1 MLATLLVAGFLAVP
15 AAVPTATAAED
26 DKVTFTVGLNNEADS
41 FNPFSAIEVPSL
53 EVLALAYDRL
63 ISYDMEDMSP
73 QPGLATEWESSEDGL
88 TWTFTLKD
96 GAQFSDGEPL
106 TADDVVHT
114 FSRIIDGGYEANSYG
129 SYLTSVEEVV
139 AVDDTTVELRLEKPN
154 AVLPLL
160 PIPILPE
167 HVWSEIDDN
176 EVKTYENEPQG
187 GEPIVGSGPF
197 RFVEGTAGGSTY
209 RLEANPDYW
218 GGAPYVD
225 EIVMRVY
232 KNDDALSQAL
242 IKGEVDIAYNL
253 NALQVDQLNEEDG
266 ITAHNG
272 VSPGFSEI
280 GFNAGAPDPETGEPF
295 GDGNPAL
302 RDPKFRYAL
311 GFAVDREVIADR
323 AFQGAA
329 VPGDTLVPD
338 AYGSFKWEPPEDVAL
353 SFDPERAEELLD
365 EAGYEKGPDGL
376 RTMPDGNPIG
386 TLRLFARS
394 ESKSS
399 LTTMEF
405 FKEWLADI
413 GIESEVSTVESNKL
427 TSLILDGEYDAFEWG
442 WYVEPDPDSML
453 SYLTCDQ
460 IGGWNDATWCNEEYD
475 RLYQAQNASVD
486 DEERVE
492 QIKRMQEIFHNEA
505 PYIITVYEAIGE
517 AVRSDRWACLQPQP
531 DPGGTWIVQYG
542 VQSYLQVRPID
553 EAGDCDGV
561 TTALNANVSSEEA
574 AGDDSGSSTP
584 LLIGGAVVLVV
595 LLGGGALM
603 AMRRRG
609 TVSDR
614 E

>member
-1 MLATLLVAGFLAVP
+1 MGLVAAFLSVPGSLAP
-15 AAVPTATAAED
+15 AAAADD
-26 DKVTFTVGLNNEADS
+26 DKVVFTIGLTNEADS
-41 FNPFSAIEVPSL
+41 FNPFTAIEVPSL
-53 EVLALAYDRL
+53 ETLALAYDRL
-63 ISYDMEDMSP
+63 ISYNMKDMSP
-73 QPGLATEWESSEDGL
+73 EPGLAKEWETSEDGL
-88 TWTFTLKD
+88 TWTFHLRD
-96 GAQFSDGEPL
+96 GVTWSDGEPL

-114 FSRIIDGGYEANSYG
+114 YSRIIDGGYEANTWG

-139 AVDDTTVELRLEKPN
+139 AVDDTTVELRLKKPN

-167 HVWSEIDDN
+167 HVWSKIDD
-176 EVKTYENEPQG
+176 EQVKTYENEPED

-218 GGAPYVD
+218 GGAPHVD
-225 EIVMRVY
+225 EVVFRVY
-232 KNDDALSQAL
+232 KNEDSMSQAL
-242 IKGEVDIAYNL
+242 IKGEIDLAYNL
-253 NALQVDQLNEEDG
+253 NALQVDQLNSEDG

-302 RDPKFRYAL
+302 KDPDFRYAL
-311 GFAVDREVIADR
+311 GYAVDLDVIVDK

-329 VPGDTLVPD
+329 VPGSTLVPD
-338 AYGSFKWEPPEDVAL
+338 TYPNFRWEPPDDVAF
-353 SFDPERAEELLD
+353 SYDPDKAEELLD
-365 EAGYEKGPDGL
+365 EAGYEKGSDGL
-376 RTMPDGNPIG
+376 RTMPDGKPIG
-386 TLRLFARS
+386 TLRLMARS

-405 FKEWLADI
+405 FKEWLDDI
-413 GIESEVSTVESNKL
+413 GIDSEVSSVESNKL
-427 TSLILDGEYDAFEWG
+427 TGLIIDGEYDAFEWG

-475 RLYQAQNASVD
+475 QLYEAQNAALDD
-486 DEERVE
+486 DERVD
-492 QIKRMQEIFHNEA
+492 QIKRMQEIFYEEA
-505 PYIITVYEAIGE
+505 PYIITVYETYGE

-531 DPGGTWIVQYG
+531 DPDGTWIVQYG
-542 VQSYLQVRPID
+542 VRSYLQMRPIED
-553 EAGDCDGV
+553 AGDCDGV
-561 TTALNANVSSEEA
+561 TSALNANVSAQDA
-574 AGDDSGSSTP
+574 AGSEDSSNSTP
-584 LLIGGAVVLVV
+584 LLIGGAVVLVAI
-595 LLGGGALM
+595 LGGGAIM